1 MTRASS
7 QLGSRGANRR
17 VRATSF
23 DDAPE
28 RHAALTVTLRLNS
41 RLTPRATRAIAIVF
55 VVLVTGSTLW
65 QRFAPQGATESSV
78 VVAERS
84 RAKDISVDASG
95 VVTRLL
101 ADDNEG
107 SRHQRFIIQVT
118 TDLTV
123 LIVHNID
130 LAPRVPLQVGDSVAV
145 RGDYVWNEQGGLIHW
160 THHDPDGRHVPGWIE
175 IRGRRYQ

>member
-1 MTRASS
+1 MNTRLSPRSTRA
-7 QLGSRGANRR
+7 L
-17 VRATSF
+17 
-23 DDAPE
+23 
-28 RHAALTVTLRLNS
+28 AL
-41 RLTPRATRAIAIVF
+41 AF
-55 VVLVTGSTLW
+55 VVLIAGSTLW
-65 QRFAPQGATESSV
+65 QRFAPQSASETSI

-84 RAKDISVDASG
+84 RAKDVSVDASG

-118 TDLTV
+118 SDLTV

-130 LAPRVPLQVGDSVAV
+130 LAPRVPLQAGDSVAV
-145 RGDYVWNEQGGLIHW
+145 RGDYVWNAQGGLIHW

-175 IRGRRYQ
+175 FRGRRYQ